1 MMSKTAD
8 RPPEATRAEQPIDF
22 WQPTLVGEKVIL
34 RPLIESDFE
43 ALFKAASDPRIWE
56 NHSATDRHERGPF
69 EKFFKGAMECGG
81 ALAILNRST
90 GELIGSSRYYE
101 WSEDSETVVIG
112 YTFITRE
119 WWGTGLNFQIKKLML
134 DHAFQRVP
142 TVIFQVSRKNL
153 ISQKA
158 LLKLGASY
166 SHDEDVQVAGV
177 LSSRMIFKM
186 ERKQWQEILRFKEEP
201 VAPEAGLSKAADR
214 MGRMK
219 PVLYKLGV
227 LLITLSF
234 VPWLLILVMA
244 WISPTTGEKAA
255 QTGLLILSGEIL
267 FWTGTLFAGREV
279 WSSAKQAGWRKLI
292 PTLLHRLR

>member
-1 MMSKTAD
+1 MSNTAD
-8 RPPEATRAEQPIDF
+8 QSHEATSVKQSLDF

-34 RPLIESDFE
+34 RPLVESDFE

-56 NHSATDRHERGPF
+56 NHSATDRHQRGPF

-81 ALAILNRST
+81 ALAILNRDT

-101 WSEDSETVVIG
+101 WSEESGTVVIG
-112 YTFITRE
+112 YTFVTRE

-134 DHAFQRVP
+134 DHAFKRVH

-153 ISQKA
+153 LSQKA
-158 LLKLGASY
+158 LLKLGAVY
-166 SHDEDVQVAGV
+166 SHEEEVQVAGV

-186 ERKQWQEILRFKEEP
+186 ERERWEEILRLKEQP
-201 VAPEAGLSKAADR
+201 VVPEAAPLNSADR
-214 MGRMK
+214 MGRTK
-219 PVLYKLGV
+219 PILFKLGV
-227 LLITLSF
+227 LLIVLSF
-234 VPWLLILVMA
+234 VPWLLIPVVA

-255 QTGLLILSGEIL
+255 QTGFLILSGEIM
-267 FWTGTLFAGREV
+267 FWMGTLFAGREV

-292 PTLLHRLR
+292 PTLLDRLR